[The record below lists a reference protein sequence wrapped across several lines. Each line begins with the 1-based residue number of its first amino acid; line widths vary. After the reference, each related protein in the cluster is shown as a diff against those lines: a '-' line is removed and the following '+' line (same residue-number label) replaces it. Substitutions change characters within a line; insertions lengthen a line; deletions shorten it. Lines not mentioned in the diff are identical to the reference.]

1 MIQGWV
7 NHGLFVKITL
17 SKLYS
22 HNFKFS
28 KVCLAPR
35 LHCAV
40 SWKQGHNMLLHDKQD
55 RMGCSKAKASTLR
68 TTNEEPLRA
77 RLLGTSAITRACIL
91 QQSLWGCGA
100 EMWPTSIMTW
110 KYYGSTPTGDFFKQ
124 KKTWTVS
131 LISQFVMYSMHSTSL
146 YEIGEDD
153 LHSPQYSH
161 RRRWY
166 QLD

>member
-1 MIQGWV
+1 MIKGWV
-7 NHGLFVKITL
+7 DHGLFIKITL

-100 EMWPTSIMTW
+100 EMWPTSFMTL
-110 KYYGSTPTGDFFKQ
+110 KYYGSTVNTNWRFFKK

-131 LISQFVMYSMHSTSL
+131 LISQFIIHIQHAF
-146 YEIGEDD
+146 YEPVWDRRGW
-153 LHSPQYSH
+153 SP
-161 RRRWY
+161 
-166 QLD
+166 

>member
-7 NHGLFVKITL
+7 DHGLFVRITL

-22 HNFKFS
+22 HKFKFQS
-28 KVCLAPR
+28 LSCPSLSYIVLYPGNKDNR
-35 LHCAV
+35 
-40 SWKQGHNMLLHDKQD
+40 LLHDKQD

-100 EMWPTSIMTW
+100 EMWPTSIMTL
-110 KYYGSTPTGDFFKQ
+110 KYYGSTVNTNWRFFR
-124 KKTWTVS
+124 KKKLGRFHWS
-131 LISQFVMYSMHSTSL
+131 HSSSYTACIL
-146 YEIGEDD
+146 
-153 LHSPQYSH
+153 
-161 RRRWY
+161 RACMR
-166 QLD
+166 